1 VDGLEAPTGKASR
14 SPGRPPGAP
23 SFKRLPPGGPF
34 RGLWSTIGL
43 RAHKE
48 TPNMRIGVPKE
59 VKDHEDR
66 VGLVP
71 SSVAE
76 LVHHGHQVI
85 VEKGAGIGSGLSDA
99 EYTAAGATLHDGPE
113 AIFSLT
119 DMIVKVK
126 EPLPSE
132 RKLLRSGQVLF
143 TYFHL
148 AADLDLTRA
157 RSPAP
162 ASERR

>member
-1 VDGLEAPTGKASR
+1 
-14 SPGRPPGAP
+14 
-23 SFKRLPPGGPF
+23 
-34 RGLWSTIGL
+34 
-43 RAHKE
+43 
-48 TPNMRIGVPKE
+48 MQIGVPKE

-113 AIFSLT
+113 AIFSLA

-132 RKLLRSGQVLF
+132 RKLLEPFREVWISDQGLV
-143 TYFHL
+143 
-148 AADLDLTRA
+148 
-157 RSPAP
+157 
-162 ASERR
+162 ERRRSMRRIMARRTKAAAFRAWRS

>member
-1 VDGLEAPTGKASR
+1 
-14 SPGRPPGAP
+14 
-23 SFKRLPPGGPF
+23 
-34 RGLWSTIGL
+34 
-43 RAHKE
+43 
-48 TPNMRIGVPKE
+48 
-59 VKDHEDR
+59 
-66 VGLVP
+66 VP

-113 AIFSLT
+113 AIFSLA

-132 RKLLRSGQVLF
+132 RKLLEPFREVWISDQGLV
-143 TYFHL
+143 
-148 AADLDLTRA
+148 
-157 RSPAP
+157 
-162 ASERR
+162 ERRRSMRRIMARRTKAAAFRAWRS